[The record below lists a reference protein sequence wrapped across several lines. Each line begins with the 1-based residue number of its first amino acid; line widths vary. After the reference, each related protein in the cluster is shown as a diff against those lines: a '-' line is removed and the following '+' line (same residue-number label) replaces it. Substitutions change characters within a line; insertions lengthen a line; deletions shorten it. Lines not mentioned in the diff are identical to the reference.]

1 MFWKKKGESAPKPA
15 PEPRKSGGSA
25 GSAGA
30 SDTGG
35 DAGSPLLT
43 GDSNLDGKSV
53 ELLLAVIAR
62 ISQASD
68 LESKLTEIVDRSIE
82 FATAERG
89 LLILADATGQPIV
102 RVARSREGQNLG
114 ADVRFSSSIVKKV
127 LDENRPRK
135 ATVNSDSEA
144 LDLGRSVYDLKLRAV
159 MCVPI
164 STPPPPG
171 EASGGPQRGAL
182 YIDSRA
188 ATREFTERDLSL
200 FAALSTHISIA
211 LQNERLHLDSL
222 EKTRLEQSLELA
234 SAVQNSL
241 MPQVPK
247 DRPGWDLAGWYRP
260 AERTSG
266 DFFDFVSLKTSKL
279 AVVIGDVSGHGI
291 GPALITASA
300 QGSLRSYLR
309 VGQEPAQALG
319 LLNQDLCER
328 DEAGMFLTL
337 LLVVLSNDGRCDLLN
352 AGHHGPLVWRA
363 KTRSVESV
371 DAHGPALGW
380 VAETPYS
387 IDASIE
393 LEKGDVLLAFTD
405 GLIESHAPGDR
416 DRLFGIERLRMLL
429 GELASHPHDAQ
440 TISRSIAEAALSFS
454 AAKHEDDITL
464 VVVKKA

>member
-1 MFWKKKGESAPKPA
+1 MFWNRKKGDSASKPEPEAQKPA
-15 PEPRKSGGSA
+15 A
-25 GSAGA
+25 AAGA
-30 SDTGG
+30 EP
-35 DAGSPLLT
+35 AAHFIT
-43 GDSNLDGKSV
+43 GDSSLDRKSV

-62 ISQASD
+62 ISQSRD
-68 LESKLTEIVDRSIE
+68 LENKLTEIVDRSIE

-89 LLILADATGQPIV
+89 LLILVGDDGATQV
-102 RVARSREGQNLG
+102 RVARSRDGQNIG
-114 ADVRFSSSIVKKV
+114 ENVRFSSSIVKKV
-127 LDENRPRK
+127 LEQNRPHK
-135 ATVNSDSEA
+135 ATVNSEAEA

-171 EASGGPQRGAL
+171 QASDKPQRGAL

-200 FAALSTHISIA
+200 FAALSQHISIA
-211 LQNERLHLDSL
+211 LQNERLHLDSI

-247 DRPGWDLAGWYRP
+247 DRTGWDLAGWYRP

-266 DFFDFVSLKTSKL
+266 DFFDFVKARDQRL

-300 QGSLRSYLR
+300 QASLRSYLR
-309 VGQEPAQALG
+309 VGQDASSALTM
-319 LLNQDLCER
+319 LNQDLCER

-337 LLVVLSNDGRCDLLN
+337 LMVVLSNDGRCELLN

-363 KTRSVESV
+363 RTREVISI
-371 DAHGPALGW
+371 DKHGPALGW
-380 VAETPYS
+380 VAETTYS
-387 IDASIE
+387 VDESMV
-393 LEKGDVLLAFTD
+393 LERGDVLLSYTD

-416 DRLFGIERLRMLL
+416 DRLFGVERLRVLL

-454 AAKHEDDITL
+454 DGKHEDDITL
-464 VVVKKA
+464 VVVRKT

>member
-1 MFWKKKGESAPKPA
+1 MFWNRKKGDSNPKPE
-15 PEPRKSGGSA
+15 PEAAKPAAAGGGEPA
-25 GSAGA
+25 AHFI
-30 SDTGG
+30 
-35 DAGSPLLT
+35 T
-43 GDSNLDGKSV
+43 GDSNLDRKSV

-62 ISQASD
+62 ISQSRD
-68 LESKLTEIVDRSIE
+68 LENKLIEIVDRSIE

-89 LLILADATGQPIV
+89 LLILVGPDGQPDV
-102 RVARSREGQNLG
+102 RTARSRDAQGKFTSILG
-114 ADVRFSSSIVKKV
+114 DGLRFSSSIVKKV
-127 LDENRPRK
+127 LEENRPRK

-164 STPPPPG
+164 STPPPAG
-171 EASGGPQRGAL
+171 DASHEPQRGAL

-200 FAALSTHISIA
+200 FAALSQHISIA
-211 LQNERLHLDSL
+211 LQNERLHLDSI

-247 DRPGWDLAGWYRP
+247 DRAGWDLAGWYRP

-266 DFFDFVSLKTSKL
+266 DFFDFVKTRDGRLS
-279 AVVIGDVSGHGI
+279 VVIGDVSGHGI

-300 QGSLRSYLR
+300 QSALRSYLR
-309 VGQEPAQALG
+309 VGQEASAALTM
-319 LLNQDLCER
+319 LNQDLCER

-337 LLVVLSNDGRCDLLN
+337 LMVVLADDGRSEILN

-363 KTRSVESV
+363 KTRTVESI
-371 DAHGPALGW
+371 DQHGPALGW
-380 VAETPYS
+380 VAETQYP
-387 IDASIE
+387 IDAVMT
-393 LEKGDVLLAFTD
+393 LEHGDILLAYTD

-416 DRLFGIERLRMLL
+416 DRLFGVERLGVLL
-429 GELASHPHDAQ
+429 AELAEHPQHDAQ
-440 TISRSIAEAALSFS
+440 NISRSLAEAALSFS
-454 AAKHEDDITL
+454 GGKHDDDITL
-464 VVVKKA
+464 VVVRKT

>member
-1 MFWKKKGESAPKPA
+1 MFWNRKKGDSQPKPEPEGQKPALAAA
-15 PEPRKSGGSA
+15 PGGA
-25 GSAGA
+25 GPAA
-30 SDTGG
+30 HFI
-35 DAGSPLLT
+35 T
-43 GDSNLDGKSV
+43 GDSNLDRKSV

-62 ISQASD
+62 ISQSRD

-89 LLILADATGQPIV
+89 LLILADPAGQPVV
-102 RVARSREGQNLG
+102 RVARSREGQNIAEG
-114 ADVRFSSSIVKKV
+114 VRFSSSIVRKV
-127 LDENRPRK
+127 LEENRPRK

-171 EASGGPQRGAL
+171 QSSDQPQRGAL

-200 FAALSTHISIA
+200 FAALSQHISIA

-241 MPQVPK
+241 MPEVPR

-266 DFFDFVSLKTSKL
+266 DFFDFVKTRDQRL

-300 QGSLRSYLR
+300 QGGLRSLLR
-309 VGQEPAQALG
+309 VGQDASAALTM
-319 LLNQDLCER
+319 LNQDLCER

-337 LLVVLSNDGRCDLLN
+337 LMVVLANDGRCDVLN

-363 KTRSVESV
+363 RTREVVSL
-371 DAHGPALGW
+371 DKHGPALGW
-380 VAETPYS
+380 VAETHYP
-387 IDASIE
+387 IDESVVLAS
-393 LEKGDVLLAFTD
+393 GDVLLAYTD

-416 DRLFGIERLRMLL
+416 ERLFGVERLRLL
-429 GELASHPHDAQ
+429 LAELAERGLPAEKLSSA
-440 TISRSIAEAALSFS
+440 IAEAALSFS
-454 AAKHEDDITL
+454 AGKHDDDITL
-464 VVVKKA
+464 VVVRKA